1 MKISKNKIRRFHGI
15 YNSFNKYLSAIII
28 SVFTFLSAN
37 AQSNNADSSTSFKVY
52 GECIQCKQRIEKAL
66 KVKGIESANWDVK
79 TEMLAVVYDPSV
91 INLEKI
97 KSKVLA
103 AGHDLESKKADD
115 KIYNALPE
123 CCHYRDVVDE
133 DDAHSTSN
141 GDAHTISGVVVSED
155 NKGNFIPL
163 AGASIN
169 WAGTQEGTISDK
181 HGAFSISE
189 NKAGAKLIVSYTGY
203 QSDSIEVNNAHQL
216 QIVLASNGQLKAI
229 TIKGK
234 PKYSYINDLGAV
246 RSLMISSKDLLKAAC
261 CNLSESFE
269 TNPSVDV
276 SYSDAVTGSKQIQL
290 LGLAGIYTQ
299 LTIENLPGPRG
310 IAVPLGFN
318 SIAGPWIESIQLSKG
333 TGSVA
338 NGFESIAG
346 QINVELKD
354 PATAEKLYVN
364 GYVNEMGKT
373 DLNANIAQH
382 LNEKWS
388 TILLLHDDFLNN
400 KVDENKDRFRNLPTG
415 NLFSAINKWK
425 YENQKGLEIHFGAK
439 VLADDKTGGE
449 MNYNTA
455 DKLTTNSYGLGI
467 KTNRYEGF
475 AKIGYIFPEKKY
487 QSIGLQLSG
496 FDHQQD
502 SYFGLI
508 KYNAHQS
515 NFYSNLIYQSI
526 IGNSAHKFRTGLSL
540 TADKYNELYKDET
553 FARNEIVPGAFF
565 EYTYTMNDKFSA
577 VAGLREDHNN
587 LYGWFTTPRL
597 NIRYAPIKGTT
608 IRLSA
613 GRGQRTANI
622 FAENM
627 GALVSARTVN
637 IVSDNTNKAYGLSP
651 EVAWNKGISIDQ
663 KFKLFERDAM
673 LSFDFYRNDF
683 INQVVGDLEDARQ
696 IKFYNLQG
704 KSFSNS
710 FQSELNLIPLKDLDV
725 RLAYRWFDV
734 ETTYGSKLLEKPF
747 TAKNRAFANFGYAIK
762 GWKFDYTINY
772 VGRKR
777 IPSTAENPVQYR
789 MPDYSPG
796 YISMN
801 AQVSKSF
808 GKQKAFEI
816 YVGGENLTN
825 YFQKNVIIAADK
837 PFGEYFDASM
847 VWGPVSGR
855 LMYGGFRYKIR

>member
-181 HGAFSISE
+181 HGAFSIAE
-189 NKAGAKLIVSYTGY
+189 NKAGSKLIVSYTGY

-234 PKYSYINDLGAV
+234 PKYSYINDLGVV
-246 RSLMISSKDLLKAAC
+246 RSLMINSKDLLKAAC

-310 IAVPLGFN
+310 IATPLGLN

-346 QINVELKD
+346 QIN
-354 PATAEKLYVN
+354 
-364 GYVNEMGKT
+364 
-373 DLNANIAQH
+373 
-382 LNEKWS
+382 
-388 TILLLHDDFLNN
+388 
-400 KVDENKDRFRNLPTG
+400 
-415 NLFSAINKWK
+415 
-425 YENQKGLEIHFGAK
+425 
-439 VLADDKTGGE
+439 
-449 MNYNTA
+449 
-455 DKLTTNSYGLGI
+455 
-467 KTNRYEGF
+467 
-475 AKIGYIFPEKKY
+475 
-487 QSIGLQLSG
+487 
-496 FDHQQD
+496 
-502 SYFGLI
+502 
-508 KYNAHQS
+508 
-515 NFYSNLIYQSI
+515 
-526 IGNSAHKFRTGLSL
+526 
-540 TADKYNELYKDET
+540 
-553 FARNEIVPGAFF
+553 
-565 EYTYTMNDKFSA
+565 
-577 VAGLREDHNN
+577 
-587 LYGWFTTPRL
+587 
-597 NIRYAPIKGTT
+597 
-608 IRLSA
+608 
-613 GRGQRTANI
+613 
-622 FAENM
+622 
-627 GALVSARTVN
+627 
-637 IVSDNTNKAYGLSP
+637 
-651 EVAWNKGISIDQ
+651 
-663 KFKLFERDAM
+663 
-673 LSFDFYRNDF
+673 
-683 INQVVGDLEDARQ
+683 
-696 IKFYNLQG
+696 
-704 KSFSNS
+704 
-710 FQSELNLIPLKDLDV
+710 
-725 RLAYRWFDV
+725 
-734 ETTYGSKLLEKPF
+734 
-747 TAKNRAFANFGYAIK
+747 
-762 GWKFDYTINY
+762 
-772 VGRKR
+772 
-777 IPSTAENPVQYR
+777 
-789 MPDYSPG
+789 
-796 YISMN
+796 
-801 AQVSKSF
+801 
-808 GKQKAFEI
+808 
-816 YVGGENLTN
+816 
-825 YFQKNVIIAADK
+825 
-837 PFGEYFDASM
+837 
-847 VWGPVSGR
+847 
-855 LMYGGFRYKIR
+855 